1 MAVCLS
7 GYHYSVCN
15 SQTSETERGESVF
28 PLRESE
34 RKEMWLGTE
43 NESIC
48 MCMWTQI
55 LPTFKAILY
64 RWGDLEGPTS
74 TICWTSHHSCSRTQK
89 FQENESF
96 FMSQPITFTHYL
108 MSSFPFLCS
117 GREPRQRESFPFKLR
132 DLRLIRR
139 VHTHRFSLEY
149 RCSSGL
155 KCSPVY

>member
-1 MAVCLS
+1 MRKKWGYISQNAVSLMQKMGSTWWMNWEGSHRADYLFSSQYFVLHTVFLPPSLS
-7 GYHYSVCN
+7 LYWWLSV
-15 SQTSETERGESVF
+15 SRDIITLSATARLQKQKRGESVF

-96 FMSQPITFTHYL
+96 SCL
-108 MSSFPFLCS
+108 
-117 GREPRQRESFPFKLR
+117 
-132 DLRLIRR
+132 
-139 VHTHRFSLEY
+139 
-149 RCSSGL
+149 
-155 KCSPVY
+155 SPSHI